1 MSGSQTPGSQN
12 NGKIISESDPV
23 SGETVTY
30 TYDSLNRLAS
40 ATSSDNP
47 GWGQSFGYDGFGNL
61 TTSTDIVSGAT
72 YNPMGELLTMTG
84 VNGAP
89 SETRSY
95 NSIGQMTAL
104 TSGSLQRTYA
114 FSSSSNNSK
123 ITAES
128 DPVSGGTVTY
138 TSLNRLLT
146 AQTDYLPVSRLT
158 ADH

>member
-1 MSGSQTPGSQN
+1 MPQQTQ
-12 NGKIISESDPV
+12 
-23 SGETVTY
+23 
-30 TYDSLNRLAS
+30 
-40 ATSSDNP
+40 
-47 GWGQSFGYDGFGNL
+47 NL

-72 YNPMGELLTMTG
+72 YNAMGELLTMTG

-104 TSGSLQRTYA
+104 TSRVDATHLRLLQLQQQRRVRPGQRR
-114 FSSSSNNSK
+114 
-123 ITAES
+123 
-128 DPVSGGTVTY
+128 D
-138 TSLNRLLT
+138 RLLT